1 MMRHCLVYHG
11 GFERNFPKL
20 NAGATS
26 FEGTDGTSH
35 PLPDV
40 PSEVNGVRVHYMEK
54 AGKKFAA
61 VRVQNDKNDV
71 VLQHELLLDPARHM
85 GHGNRFA
92 PEPTLVDDEAMGTLL
107 GDIMAKNPE
116 QRNELAAIR
125 SSFSVTGMGKK

>member
-1 MMRHCLVYHG
+1 MRHCLVYHG

-20 NAGATS
+20 TAGATS

-35 PLPDV
+35 PIPDV

-71 VLQHELLLDPARHM
+71 VLKHELLLDPARHM
-85 GHGNRFA
+85 GHGNRFS

-125 SSFSVTGMGKK
+125 SSFSVTGMKK

>member
-20 NAGATS
+20 TAGATS

-35 PLPDV
+35 PIPDV

-71 VLQHELLLDPARHM
+71 VLKHELLLDPARHM
-85 GHGNRFA
+85 GHGNRFS

-125 SSFSVTGMGKK
+125 SSFSVTGMKK